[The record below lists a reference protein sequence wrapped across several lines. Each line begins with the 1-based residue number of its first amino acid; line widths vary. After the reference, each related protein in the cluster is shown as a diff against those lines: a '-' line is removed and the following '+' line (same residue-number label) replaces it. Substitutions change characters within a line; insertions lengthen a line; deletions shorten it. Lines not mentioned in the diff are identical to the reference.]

1 MNWVIEFFDES
12 IETETLALP
21 PKILAKLLHIFDLIE
36 IAGANLGE
44 PYTKPLEDGLFEVRA
59 KAHEGIGRSIY
70 CYQKEKRR
78 LIMQT
83 IKRPTYKD
91 FKAKALQ
98 NLEVKKEYENFKPLF
113 EIKKQL
119 VIARLNKGITQ
130 EEIAKK
136 VGTSKSNISRL
147 ESLNNTF
154 MPNIATL
161 IKYANALQMKLNI
174 SLR

>member
-1 MNWVIEFFDES
+1 
-12 IETETLALP
+12 
-21 PKILAKLLHIFDLIE
+21 
-36 IAGANLGE
+36 
-44 PYTKPLEDGLFEVRA
+44 
-59 KAHEGIGRSIY
+59 
-70 CYQKEKRR
+70 
-78 LIMQT
+78 MQT
-83 IKRPTYKD
+83 IKRPAYKD
-91 FKAKALQ
+91 FKEKALQ
-98 NLEVKKEYENFKPLF
+98 NAEVKKEYESFKPLF

-119 VIARLNKGITQ
+119 VVARLNKGITQ

-161 IKYANALQMKLNI
+161 VKYANALQMKLNI